1 MRHDIEIIS
10 HGVRL
15 SAWHYEA
22 DNDDL
27 TTPKGR
33 PCVVMAHGL
42 GGTKDSGLAPFAER
56 FAAAGADIV
65 VFDYRGFGAS
75 EGEPRQVVDH
85 RRHSEDYQAV
95 VDHVRALPGIDPDRI
110 VLWGTSYSGGHVIA
124 VAAEDPLIAGVISQ
138 GAAMDGLAAVFN
150 VGKYAGTRQLLR
162 LTAHALRDVVHML
175 FRRRPHTMPLAAPP
189 GELGAMTTPDSA
201 PGYDAIAGPSWTNA
215 LAARIALTMPVNRPV
230 RRARRLRMPI
240 LLIMANH
247 DEIAPPSGMER
258 VAKRVRG
265 RVEVLPMDVGHFDLY
280 VGDTFE
286 ESVKI
291 QADFIR
297 SL

>member
-1 MRHDIEIIS
+1 MRTDIEIIS

-22 DNDDL
+22 ENDDL
-27 TTPKGR
+27 TMPRGR

-56 FAAAGADIV
+56 FAAAGADVV
-65 VFDYRGFGAS
+65 VFDYRGFGTS

-85 RRHSEDYQAV
+85 RRHREDYQAV

-124 VAAEDPLIAGVISQ
+124 VAAEDLLIAGVISQ
-138 GAAMDGLAAVFN
+138 GAAMDGRAAVLQ
-150 VGKYAGTRQLLR
+150 VGKYAGPRQLVR
-162 LTAHALRDVVHML
+162 LTAHGLRDVVHAL
-175 FRRRPHTMPLAAPP
+175 LRRRPHTFPLVAPP
-189 GELGAMTTPDSA
+189 GELGAMTTEDSE
-201 PGYDAIAGPSWTNA
+201 PGYQAIAGPTLVNA
-215 LAARIALTMPVNRPV
+215 MGARAAFTMPLNRPV
-230 RRARRLRMPI
+230 TKARRLRMPI
-240 LLIMANH
+240 LLVMASQ
-247 DEIAPPSGMER
+247 DEIAPPAAMER
-258 VAKRVRG
+258 VAKRARG
-265 RVEVLPMDVGHFDLY
+265 RVEVLRMDVGHFDLY
-280 VGDTFE
+280 VGNTFE
-286 ESVKI
+286 ESVKV

>member
-27 TTPKGR
+27 TTPSGR

-56 FAAAGADIV
+56 FAAAGADVV

-85 RRHSEDYQAV
+85 RRHREDYQAV

-110 VLWGTSYSGGHVIA
+110 VLWGTSYSGGHIIA

-138 GAAMDGLAAVFN
+138 GAAMDGLAAVVN
-150 VGKYAGTRQLLR
+150 VGKYAGPRQLLR
-162 LTAHALRDVVHML
+162 LTAHGLRDVAHAL
-175 FRRRPHTMPLAAPP
+175 LRRPPHTLPLVAPP
-189 GELGAMTTPDSA
+189 GELGAMTTGDA
-201 PGYDAIAGPSWTNA
+201 EPGYQAIAGPTLVNA
-215 LAARIALTMPVNRPV
+215 MGARAAFTMPLNRPV
-230 RRARRLRMPI
+230 TKARRLRMPI
-240 LLIMANH
+240 LLVMASQ
-247 DEIAPPSGMER
+247 DEIAPPAAMER
-258 VAKRVRG
+258 VAKRARG
-265 RVEVLPMDVGHFDLY
+265 RVEVLRMDVGHFDLY
-280 VGDTFE
+280 VGDTLE
-286 ESVKI
+286 ESVKV